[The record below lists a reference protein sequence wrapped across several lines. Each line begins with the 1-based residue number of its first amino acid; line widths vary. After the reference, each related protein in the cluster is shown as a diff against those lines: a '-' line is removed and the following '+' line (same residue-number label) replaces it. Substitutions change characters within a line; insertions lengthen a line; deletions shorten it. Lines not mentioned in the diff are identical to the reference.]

1 MHRSILIPA
10 LFMVGSAVAQ
20 WSVTDSTHVD
30 ARIDDLFFI
39 NADTGWFAGGSSGV
53 IGRTYNGGASWQTVY
68 TGPDYLRS
76 IEFATPQ
83 LGFCGALS

>member
-30 ARIDDLFFI
+30 ARIDDIFFI
-39 NADTGWFAGGSSGV
+39 NADTGWFAGGSSGGNWAHV
-53 IGRTYNGGASWQTVY
+53 
-68 TGPDYLRS
+68 
-76 IEFATPQ
+76 
-83 LGFCGALS
+83 